1 MEHYLW
7 DKFHLTETEFI
18 FMGVHSYSQTWK
30 QSFAHLLADYS
41 NYCMDGEVTSMISS
55 AFADDVTNV

>member
-1 MEHYLW
+1 
-7 DKFHLTETEFI
+7 
-18 FMGVHSYSQTWK
+18 MGVHSYSQTWK

-41 NYCMDGEVTSMISS
+41 NYCMDGGVTSMISS